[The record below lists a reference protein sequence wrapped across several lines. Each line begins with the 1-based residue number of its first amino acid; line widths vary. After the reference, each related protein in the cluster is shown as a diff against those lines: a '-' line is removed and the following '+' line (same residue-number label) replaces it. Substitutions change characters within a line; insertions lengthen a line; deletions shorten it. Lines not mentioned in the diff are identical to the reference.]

1 MAKIVNETGKY
12 VSRQAV
18 DQRRKILGG
27 VLAFTAC
34 LFSVLGVVVG
44 VALKRSP
51 LWTHAVSF
59 LGFALLLRVVFLWSR
74 RKIEGLEEER
84 VDPWKEAQRQS
95 VVGMALGKLPDDF
108 RVINGLSTALGPVD
122 HVVVGPTGL
131 FVLDEKNWK
140 GVVSSDGN
148 GELLWNGYP
157 TDKPL
162 VQEFGA
168 RVKGIRENLGPLSA
182 GLKPFA
188 QGLLV
193 LTAASVESRL
203 DPQGDVQCIRVEE
216 LQKYIVENKMGK
228 RLRSEEV
235 ESVSKALLALVQAEA
250 SPTPRE
256 APAE

>member
-1 MAKIVNETGKY
+1 MAKIVDETGKY
-12 VSRQAV
+12 VSLQAV

-34 LFSVLGVVVG
+34 LFTLLGLLVG
-44 VALKRSP
+44 VALRRSP
-51 LWTHAVSF
+51 PWTHAVSF
-59 LGFALLLRVVFLWSR
+59 LGFTVLLRVVFLWSR

-84 VDPWKEAQRQS
+84 VDPWKKAQRQS
-95 VVGMALGKLPDDF
+95 VVGMTLGKLPDDF
-108 RVINGLSTALGPVD
+108 RVINGLSTALGSVD

-162 VQEFGA
+162 VQEFAA
-168 RVKGIRENLGPLSA
+168 RVKAIRENLGPLA
-182 GLKPFA
+182 PGLKPFA

-203 DPQGDVQCIRVEE
+203 DPKGEVQCIRVDE
-216 LQKYIVENKMGK
+216 LQKYIVESKLVE
-228 RLRSEEV
+228 RLGGEEV
-235 ESVSKALLALVQAEA
+235 ESVANALLTLVQAE
-250 SPTPRE
+250 SGPTLRE
-256 APAE
+256 ARAE